1 MVIRRPASR
10 RDLTRT
16 RQRIIKAALR
26 EFAAKGFAGARTD
39 AIVRRARVN
48 KRMLFHCFGSK
59 TKLYRE
65 ILNHKLA
72 QRAAVLESTPE
83 NLPAALAH
91 WYEAA
96 AADPDW
102 ILFLHWEAS
111 GNRRKPAAGQVRREL
126 FERALELFER
136 WKRQGLLPPK
146 TSGPELLL
154 SVVALAVFPVAF
166 PQLVWL
172 ITGLWP
178 EEERFQHSWRKFLN
192 AVAGQ
197 LESGPHRSADTRR
210 AAADQI

>member
-1 MVIRRPASR
+1 MGTNGPARR

-16 RQRIIKAALR
+16 RQRIIKAASW
-26 EFAAKGFAGARTD
+26 EFADKGFAGARTD

-59 TKLYRE
+59 AGLYRE

-83 NLPAALAH
+83 DLPAALVH

-102 ILFLHWEAS
+102 IRFLRWEAS
-111 GNRRKPAAGQVRREL
+111 GNRRKPAAREVRREL
-126 FERALELFER
+126 FERALELFAR
-136 WKRQGLLPPK
+136 WKRQGRLPPK
-146 TSGPELLL
+146 TGCPELLL
-154 SVVALAVFPVAF
+154 AVVALAVFPVAF

-178 EEERFQHSWRKFLN
+178 EEDRFQQSWRKFLN

-197 LESGPHRSADTRR
+197 LESGAHGSATTRG
-210 AAADQI
+210 AVADQI